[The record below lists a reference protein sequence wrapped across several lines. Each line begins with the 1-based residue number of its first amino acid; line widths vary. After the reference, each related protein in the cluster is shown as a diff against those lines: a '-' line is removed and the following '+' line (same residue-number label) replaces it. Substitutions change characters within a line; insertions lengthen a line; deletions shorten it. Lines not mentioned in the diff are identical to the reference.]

1 MLSEMTHQQF
11 DEWCAKD
18 IIEPIGTSEPICRIL
33 TKIGRM
39 IAAFMGQEMKDKDF
53 MPWISKRAKR
63 KEHQASLSPRQSA
76 AAISSHLQMLVGA
89 K

>member
-1 MLSEMTHQQF
+1 MLSGMTHEQF

-18 IIEPIGTSEPICRIL
+18 MVEPIGTSEPVCRIL

-39 IAAFMGQEMKDKDF
+39 IAAFMGQEAKDNDF

-63 KEHQASLSPRQSA
+63 KQQQLSPKQSA
-76 AAISSHLQMLVGA
+76 VAINTHLRMLAGA

>member
-1 MLSEMTHQQF
+1 MLSEMTHKQF

-18 IIEPIGTSEPICRIL
+18 MIEPIGTSEPICRIL
-33 TKIGRM
+33 TKIGRI

-53 MPWISKRAKR
+53 MPWIAKRAKS
-63 KEHQASLSPRQSA
+63 KADLQLTPRQSA
-76 AAISSHLQMLVGA
+76 VAIRSHLQMLVGA